1 VEQPLIPTRE
11 FACFARSASRC
22 APQVPSTMSRPTTPP
37 ASRPVAWAL
46 LSQAIWL
53 PLLAVDLQDRWS
65 ARLQDLTP
73 RPGNGT
79 TPLVPGPVLASAGP
93 SLSLPRGPS
102 ASALVQPGLLL
113 GSSSQSRASGMAA
126 ITGQVGAPAGPNI
139 LGASR
144 GSAMASERFQALVP
158 QASGAIALFP
168 SGATPAALTL
178 QQAGY
183 TRAELLGGPITLAD
197 LQEGTLPPMALAEQ
211 GRRTLSGDPLAT
223 LPEPWREPMR
233 QALATLPSSNGA
245 SARLEPAR
253 HIHVPSSRVSRPTE
267 VPLAL
272 QPDGSVDILSRP
284 DNDAVVEEIRDWSA
298 RQAPPAA
305 GSVAPALVH
314 LHPVAEPQLQ
324 RPSAADLADPA
335 APPAAGARAASA
347 TAPLALPTPAPVA
360 APPTAAGSE
369 PQPQTPHQTT
379 TVR

>member
-1 VEQPLIPTRE
+1 MP
-11 FACFARSASRC
+11 
-22 APQVPSTMSRPTTPP
+22 RPVSPP

-65 ARLQDLTP
+65 ARRQDLTP
-73 RPGNGT
+73 RPGSGT
-79 TPLVPGPVLASAGP
+79 TPLMPGPAPASAAPALG
-93 SLSLPRGPS
+93 LPRGPS
-102 ASALVQPGLLL
+102 ASALEHPGLLL
-113 GSSSQSRASGMAA
+113 GSSSPSRASGMAA
-126 ITGQVGAPAGPNI
+126 ITDRLGAPAVSPT
-139 LGASR
+139 LGTSA
-144 GSAMASERFQALVP
+144 GSGMASGRFQALVP
-158 QASGAIALFP
+158 QAAGPIALLP
-168 SGATPAALTL
+168 SGAAAAALTL

-197 LQEGTLPPMALAEQ
+197 LQEGPLPPMALAEQ

-233 QALATLPSSNGA
+233 QALATLPSTNGA
-245 SARLEPAR
+245 TARLQPAR

-284 DNDAVVEEIRDWSA
+284 ENDAVVEEIRDWSA

-335 APPAAGARAASA
+335 APPAAGSAAASPPA
-347 TAPLALPTPAPVA
+347 TVATPTPTATPAPLPAPASA
-360 APPTAAGSE
+360 ASPE
-369 PQPQTPHQTT
+369 PQAQTPHQATS
-379 TVR
+379 VR

>member
-1 VEQPLIPTRE
+1 MPRP
-11 FACFARSASRC
+11 AS
-22 APQVPSTMSRPTTPP
+22 PP
-37 ASRPVAWAL
+37 AARPVAWAL
-46 LSQAIWL
+46 LSQALWL

-73 RPGNGT
+73 RPGTGT
-79 TPLVPGPVLASAGP
+79 TPLVPGPPLASAAP

-102 ASALVQPGLLL
+102 ASALVHPGLLL
-113 GSSSQSRASGMAA
+113 GSSSQGRASAMAA
-126 ITGQVGAPAGPNI
+126 ITDPVGTPAGPS
-139 LGASR
+139 LQV
-144 GSAMASERFQALVP
+144 GSPHSARASERFQALVP
-158 QASGAIALFP
+158 QASGPIALLP
-168 SGATPAALTL
+168 AGGTAAALTL
-178 QQAGY
+178 QQAGF

-197 LQEGTLPPMALAEQ
+197 LQEGPLPPMALAER

-233 QALATLPSSNGA
+233 QALATLSSSDGA
-245 SARLEPAR
+245 AARLEPAR
-253 HIHVPSSRVSRPTE
+253 HIHVPSSRVSRSTE

-314 LHPVAEPQLQ
+314 LHPVAAPQLQ

-335 APPAAGARAASA
+335 APPAAEAGAASA
-347 TAPLALPTPAPVA
+347 LAPLATPTPAPA
-360 APPTAAGSE
+360 QAPPTAAGTE
-369 PQPQTPHQTT
+369 PQTPDQAA